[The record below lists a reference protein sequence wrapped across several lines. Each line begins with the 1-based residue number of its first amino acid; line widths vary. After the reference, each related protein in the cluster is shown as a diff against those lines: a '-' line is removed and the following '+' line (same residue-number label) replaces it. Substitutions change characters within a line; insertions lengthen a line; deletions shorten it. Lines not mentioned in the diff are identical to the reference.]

1 MVNGPEQVYVERHRK
16 VHKTDVTFRDNEH
29 IIEVINNLLAAIN
42 PNTQVSAD
50 YPHADARFP
59 DGTRMQAFIPPIAIS
74 GPSLTIRKVI
84 RAELTLDHLLTWG
97 TLNEDM
103 ADFLEACVKARLNII
118 VTGSV
123 GGGKTTLL
131 SVLALVIPAGER
143 IVTVEEEAEFRL
155 KQKHVVALER
165 RPPDREGKG
174 EISVRDLLRMIPR
187 AKPNRILIGD
197 LNGPE
202 ALEALRL
209 MDKGYDGT
217 MTSIFGD
224 SPQEALE
231 RLEMMIK
238 LSDPNLPVPYLR
250 SLIGSAIDLVVQ
262 QNRLEDGW
270 RRVVR
275 ITEVLSVRGGDYDLH
290 DVFVFQRE
298 GFESGKVVG
307 RFQSYPVSVRLM
319 RRMEALGITLPP
331 GLVVATEEEQEGD

>member
-1 MVNGPEQVYVERHRK
+1 M
-16 VHKTDVTFRDNEH
+16 TFRDNEH
-29 IIEVINNLLAAIN
+29 IIEVINNLLAFIN
-42 PNTQVSAD
+42 PNVQVSLD
-50 YPHADARFP
+50 YPHAAARFP

-74 GPSLTIRKVI
+74 GPSLTIRKALGV
-84 RAELTLDHLLTWG
+84 ELTLDNYLTWG
-97 TLNEDM
+97 TVNEEM
-103 ADFLEACVKARLNII
+103 ADFLAACVKARLNII

-131 SVLALVIPAGER
+131 QILASVISAEER

-155 KQKHVVALER
+155 QHEHVVTLEC

-174 EISVRDLLRMIPR
+174 EISIRDLLRMIPR
-187 AKPNRILIGD
+187 ANPNHILIGE

-217 MTSIFGD
+217 MTTIFGD

-238 LSDPNLPVPYLR
+238 LNDPNLPASYLR
-250 SLIGSAIDLVVQ
+250 SLIGSAVDLVVQ
-262 QNRLEDGW
+262 QNRLEDG
-270 RRVVR
+270 RRKVVR
-275 ITEVLSVRGGDYDLH
+275 VTEVLPVRGGDYDLH

-298 GFESGKVVG
+298 GFEGGKVVG
-307 RFQSYPVSVRLM
+307 RFQSYPVGVHLM

-331 GLVVATEEEQEGD
+331 SLVVATEEKQEGG